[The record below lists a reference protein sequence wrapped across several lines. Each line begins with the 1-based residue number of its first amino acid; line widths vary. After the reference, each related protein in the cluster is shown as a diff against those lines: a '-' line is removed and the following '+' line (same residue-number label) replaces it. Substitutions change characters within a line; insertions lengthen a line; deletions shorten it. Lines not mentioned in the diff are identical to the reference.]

1 MTLLRGRVSAL
12 LPHEKT
18 YYILRYRKCKKL
30 GKSLFKMHLTIDRTE
45 LMNSVLYIYSHC
57 HLQKPTSRNPSQLNQ
72 LNLTTL
78 DDRFVVINT
87 KPMAEAQDDA
97 SQLKTWYHSHNHI

>member
-57 HLQKPTSRNPSQLNQ
+57 QPVQ

-78 DDRFVVINT
+78 GDRIVVINT